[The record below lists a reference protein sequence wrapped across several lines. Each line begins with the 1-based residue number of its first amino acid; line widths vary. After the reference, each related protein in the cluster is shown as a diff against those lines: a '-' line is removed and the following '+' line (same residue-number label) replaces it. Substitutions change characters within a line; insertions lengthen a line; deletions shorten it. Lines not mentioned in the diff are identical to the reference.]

1 VNLQWVVPR
10 DRISDATHSTLVVR
24 RGAMTMSQED
34 YKSGMQGV
42 PWHPGMD
49 RTDYDA
55 GKSVH
60 DQRQA
65 LAGPAAPKTAVDGVG
80 FTMLLMAPILAVMYP
95 AVGAFAA
102 AGATTGAL
110 IVLAIEPSAQMGTLF
125 AMLIGGIATAT
136 VGIKVERALSR
147 YRLYRIVRHIVRL
160 LLIGSLVAQMLM
172 TGFNNT
178 WSTSP
183 IDAFNKSSGG
193 SIFAAIV
200 SVFVLHWLF
209 RRFDRVFFPARDS
222 YAISQERKYAGLS
235 DDEIFAIKN
244 AKFRGMRAFAL
255 TWIAATAALAFA
267 VPGSPVALW
276 LAVVFVVLWLLR
288 GRLFFKLHRQRLAQ
302 AEAARAASRD
312 RQSAD

>member
-1 VNLQWVVPR
+1 
-10 DRISDATHSTLVVR
+10 
-24 RGAMTMSQED
+24 MSQDD

-49 RTDYDA
+49 RPDYDA

-65 LAGPAAPKTAVDGVG
+65 LAGPAAPKTEVDGVG
-80 FTMLLMAPILAVMYP
+80 FTMVLMAPILAVMYP
-95 AVGAFAA
+95 AVGAIVA
-102 AGATTGAL
+102 AGATVGAL
-110 IVLAIEPSAQMGTLF
+110 IVLAISPTAQMGTLL
-125 AMLIGGIATAT
+125 AMFIGGLATAIF
-136 VGIKVERALSR
+136 GIKAERALSR
-147 YRLYRIVRHIVRL
+147 LRLYRIVRHIVRL
-160 LLIGSLVAQMLM
+160 ILIGGLVAQILM
-172 TGFNNT
+172 TGFNNP

-183 IDAFNKSSGG
+183 IDAFNRSSGG

-200 SVFVLHWLF
+200 AVFVLHWLF
-209 RRFDRVFFPARDS
+209 RRFDRVFFPVRDS
-222 YAISQERKYAGLS
+222 YAISQERKYSGLS

-255 TWIAATAALAFA
+255 TWIVATAALAFA

-288 GRLFFKLHRQRLAQ
+288 GRLFFKLHRQRLAE
-302 AEAARAASRD
+302 AEAARAASHGWK
-312 RQSAD
+312 SAD

>member
-1 VNLQWVVPR
+1 
-10 DRISDATHSTLVVR
+10 
-24 RGAMTMSQED
+24 MSQDD
-34 YKSGMQGV
+34 YKAGMQGI
-42 PWHPGMD
+42 PWRPDMD
-49 RTDYDA
+49 RTDYEA

-60 DQRQA
+60 DQRKA
-65 LAGPAAPKTAVDGVG
+65 LAGPPAPKTEVDGVG

-95 AVGAFAA
+95 AVGAIVA
-102 AGATTGAL
+102 AGAAVGAL
-110 IVLAIEPSAQMGTLF
+110 IVLAISPSAQMGTLF

-136 VGIKVERALSR
+136 FGIRTERALSR
-147 YRLYRIVRHIVRL
+147 FRAYRIVRHIVRL
-160 LLIGSLVAQMLM
+160 LLVGGLVAQILM

-183 IDAFNKSSGG
+183 INAFNKSSGG

-200 SVFVLHWLF
+200 AVFILHWLF
-209 RRFDRVFFPARDS
+209 RRFDRIFFPVRDS

-235 DDEIFAIKN
+235 DDQIFAIKN

-288 GRLFFKLHRQRLAQ
+288 ERLFFKLHRQRLAE
-302 AEAARAASRD
+302 AHAARAASPDWR
-312 RQSAD
+312 SAD

>member
-1 VNLQWVVPR
+1 
-10 DRISDATHSTLVVR
+10 
-24 RGAMTMSQED
+24 MSQDD
-34 YKSGMQGV
+34 YKAGMQDI
-42 PWHPGMD
+42 PWRPDMD

-60 DQRQA
+60 DQRKA
-65 LAGPAAPKTAVDGVG
+65 LAGPPAPKTEVDGVG

-95 AVGAFAA
+95 AVGAIVA
-102 AGATTGAL
+102 AGAAVGAL
-110 IVLAIEPSAQMGTLF
+110 IVLAISPSAQMGTLF

-136 VGIKVERALSR
+136 FGIRTERALSR
-147 YRLYRIVRHIVRL
+147 FRAYRIVRHIVRL
-160 LLIGSLVAQMLM
+160 LLVGGLVAQILM

-183 IDAFNKSSGG
+183 INAFNKSSGG

-200 SVFVLHWLF
+200 AVFILHWLF
-209 RRFDRVFFPARDS
+209 RRFDRIFFPVRDS

-235 DDEIFAIKN
+235 DDQIFAIKN
-244 AKFRGMRAFAL
+244 AKFRGIRAFAL

-288 GRLFFKLHRQRLAQ
+288 ERLFFKLHRQRLAE
-302 AEAARAASRD
+302 AHAARAASPDWR
-312 RQSAD
+312 SAD